1 MPRLWSSSQPSRT
14 YMAGASWPSARS
26 ECKRSRE
33 HEWLRG
39 RTGMKPAATAALTT
53 TVTPIT
59 RAGSKVSRRPR
70 TRDRSALASSA
81 SPGREARLTG
91 PGDARARIEISC
103 RPPQAGLRFSRARV
117 DEQPKTAFRGA
128 AEKRASPLPGRRD
141 IDGCRILVGAVGMYG
156 TLCPLLPGLLGFGTP
171 SLSH

>member
-14 YMAGASWPSARS
+14 YKAGASWPSARS

-117 DEQPKTAFRGA
+117 DQKLHSGEQLKKERRLFIVVTSMV
-128 AEKRASPLPGRRD
+128 AELS
-141 IDGCRILVGAVGMYG
+141 LV
-156 TLCPLLPGLLGFGTP
+156 LLACTVRSAHSSRVLLALVRP
-171 SLSH
+171 A